1 MTDKKMNSEL
11 STYSISRYI
20 WVHSD
25 DMNKR
30 SWLRNQP
37 KKVIVE
43 IAKMKG
49 IYSEKKT
56 KDLFVEKIYKMR
68 WEKWKKQKNSKQK
81 NKSWK
86 NEEMNYIKKP

>member
-1 MTDKKMNSEL
+1 MTDKKTKSEL

-25 DMNKR
+25 DINKR

-56 KDLFVEKIYKMR
+56 KDFLIQRIYKMR
-68 WEKWKKQKNSKQK
+68 WGK
-81 NKSWK
+81 
-86 NEEMNYIKKP
+86 